1 MYKRCTL
8 YVYDALQCYC
18 TNSNIMLDKCN
29 YFILFGSR
37 VLVIGVSYD
46 LFCASVKSSL
56 RSARAGDIADVAE
69 NSGGVAS
76 RSSHYKCSPRAS
88 PREQSSRGGVCFLI
102 Y

>member
-1 MYKRCTL
+1 MHTNI
-8 YVYDALQCYC
+8 YDVCYC

-37 VLVIGVSYD
+37 VLVIGFSYD

-76 RSSHYKCSPRAS
+76 CSSHYINAVLGR
-88 PREQSSRGGVCFLI
+88 PRENSHHAEGCVF
-102 Y
+102 